1 MNRNK
6 FQSTLDILMMPLKI
20 LASKA
25 FLLWIII
32 AWIFYYSV
40 SSIWMEE
47 AFGNFISLLRDSMII
62 QIPFLLFLAS
72 AIMNL
77 IRASKDIFQKSR
89 AGYLFW
95 LILPLGVIIFFSGF
109 FLSVTQ
115 REQGQRVLGEGDF
128 INPPWTKEKYSI
140 IDIDP
145 GLRDSLLDIDS
156 SIGIFSHE
164 PKLTVLDRFSQ
175 KSEIGAFPPKKLN
188 DTYYHILNL
197 GIAPGV
203 RLLQGEN
210 IKSQGYMIL
219 RILTPGSSD
228 FFEIPSYP
236 YRFLISLEPEKK
248 IQKGHIRA
256 SEFNLKQ
263 PHYNVRVFKGEKIIA
278 EGNSRNEIKL
288 DNMTLHFFK
297 PIYWALIE
305 GVKDPA
311 LPVMHAGIVL
321 ITFGVPLYFMRLLF
335 RLLKR

>member
-1 MNRNK
+1 MDRNK
-6 FQSTLDILMMPLKI
+6 FQPARDVFIVPFKV

-32 AWIFYYSV
+32 AWISYYSI

-47 AFGNFISLLRDSMII
+47 AFGNFISLLRDNMII

-77 IRASKDIFQKSR
+77 IRASIKSFQQSR

-115 REQGQRVLGEGDF
+115 REQGQRVLGEGDAKD
-128 INPPWTKEKYSI
+128 PPWTKEKYSI

-145 GLRDSLLDIDS
+145 GLRDSFLDIDS

-164 PKLTVLDRFSQ
+164 PKITVLDRFSQ
-175 KSEIGAFPPKKLN
+175 RSEIGAFPPKKLN

-203 RLLQGEN
+203 RLMQGEN
-210 IKSQGYMIL
+210 VKSQGYMIL

-228 FFEIPSYP
+228 FFEIPPYP
-236 YRFLISLEPEKK
+236 YKFKVSLEPEKE
-248 IQKGHIRA
+248 IQKGHIKA

-263 PHYNVRVFKGEKIIA
+263 PLYNVRVYKGEKVIA
-278 EGNSRNEIKL
+278 EGDSRKGINL
-288 DNMTLHFFK
+288 DDMTLYFFQ
-297 PIYWALIE
+297 PIYWALVE
-305 GVKDPA
+305 AVKDPA
-311 LPVMHAGIVL
+311 ISVMHAGVVL
-321 ITFGVPLYFMRLLF
+321 ITFGVPIFFVRMFLRLI
-335 RLLKR
+335 KR